1 MDRFPRTAAPTKYA
15 RLSPWP
21 ARAII
26 AVMIILVGLTVL
38 PHAPLHI
45 PGERTHWGEKIKGY
59 FDENLYAD
67 ILHDTEDGANYYEAA
82 FREQRAHNYPTRPVF
97 AVREPTLTYC
107 LLLLHFQI
115 LRYALVLALYAAII
129 IKLLHITREYQATGP
144 VRIAAISAAVS
155 GLSIVGA
162 IGAIYLTEVWAAL
175 LIAASLVYYQ
185 AKSFWASVLFGL
197 FACLFRELA
206 LPYLLVMMFFAFVQK
221 RKAETLAW
229 IGAIL
234 VFLAFYAFHV
244 LQVSQLYRPGD
255 LVSQGWVRM
264 NGWNFVV
271 AAARWNILLNP
282 LPAPAVAFA
291 TCLAVTGLAG
301 SLDERA
307 QRSACVTIGYM
318 AGLCVFGRLENYY
331 WGELYTPLVPLGW
344 LLAPS
349 ALRDLLSRARP
360 MISEPSS

>member
-1 MDRFPRTAAPTKYA
+1 MAATTKYA
-15 RLSPWP
+15 KLSPWP
-21 ARAII
+21 ARAIL
-26 AVMIILVGLTVL
+26 AAMVMLIGLTIL

-45 PGERTHWGEKIKGY
+45 PGERTHWGEQIKGY
-59 FDENLYAD
+59 SDENLYAD
-67 ILHDTEDGANYYEAA
+67 ILRDTEGGTNYYKAA
-82 FREQRAHNYPTRPVF
+82 FREQRAHDYPTRPVF

-115 LRYALVLALYAAII
+115 LRYALLLALYAAII
-129 IKLLHITREYQATGP
+129 IKLLRITREYQATGP

-175 LIAASLVYYQ
+175 LIAASLIHYE
-185 AKSFWASVLFGL
+185 AKNFWASVIFGL
-197 FACLFRELA
+197 LACLCRELA
-206 LPYLLVMMFFAFVQK
+206 LPYLLVMTFFAFAQR

-234 VFLAFYAFHV
+234 MFLAFYAFHA
-244 LQVSQLYRPGD
+244 LQVSQLYRTGD
-255 LVSQGWVRM
+255 LASQGWVRM

-282 LPAPAVAFA
+282 LPAPAVALA
-291 TCLAVTGLAG
+291 TCLAVIGLAG

-307 QRSACVTIGYM
+307 QRTACVTVGYM

-331 WGELYTPLVPLGW
+331 WGELYAPLLPLGW
-344 LLAPS
+344 ILAPS
-349 ALRDLLSRARP
+349 ALRDLLSRAGP
-360 MISEPSS
+360 VANEPSS